1 MIKHSIS
8 TLVLLCAM
16 AVPCTAADYK
26 GTAPKDGATYHLYN
40 VGTGKFLSSA
50 DGTLTLGGT
59 NLTVRLNKT
68 ADGYYTLTTAD
79 GKISATLWDAPRSNG
94 SGKYSQWK
102 FTKVKGTD
110 DVYTLANRNREASA
124 TFSIYQD
131 TTTGALALEAAQPG
145 AQFTLAQWK
154 LVASGEPVIE
164 IVNIDETANSY
175 TTPTE
180 SNATVKLKR
189 TLEAGTWNTIC
200 LPFDISNEEL
210 KAKFG
215 AKTQL
220 AELTDADEE
229 VIKFTTTTNGISAG
243 ETYIINPET
252 VSANATYTFEGV
264 NTFTSEPVLAG
275 VEEVTITGSFTKTTA
290 PAGAFTIINGKLQK
304 YSEATAINGLRAYFT
319 DGNKDSRIWTWS
331 LDGVTGINAT
341 GINGTATYDMFNTA
355 GQKVKTN
362 ATGKENMPKGI
373 YIINGKKLTK

>member
-1 MIKHSIS
+1 M
-8 TLVLLCAM
+8 
-16 AVPCTAADYK
+16 
-26 GTAPKDGATYHLYN
+26 
-40 VGTGKFLSSA
+40 
-50 DGTLTLGGT
+50 
-59 NLTVRLNKT
+59 
-68 ADGYYTLTTAD
+68 
-79 GKISATLWDAPRSNG
+79 
-94 SGKYSQWK
+94 
-102 FTKVKGTD
+102 
-110 DVYTLANRNREASA
+110 
-124 TFSIYQD
+124 
-131 TTTGALALEAAQPG
+131 
-145 AQFTLAQWK
+145 
-154 LVASGEPVIE
+154 
-164 IVNIDETANSY
+164 
-175 TTPTE
+175 
-180 SNATVKLKR
+180 
-189 TLEAGTWNTIC
+189 
-200 LPFDISNEEL
+200 
-210 KAKFG
+210 
-215 AKTQL
+215 

-252 VSANATYTFEGV
+252 VAANATYTFEGV
-264 NTFTSEPVLAG
+264 NTFASEPVLAG